1 MGVAHIREYLREQV
15 NVLLWENGLI
25 ILHENVV
32 NFHADR
38 EQLDCLECNM
48 IILSLWDL
56 LQFRVVAGIVCG
68 NHKAIVFENGVKFI
82 IHMFETLT
90 YSPFHEL
97 MRFPCFFGFT
107 TTLKHLVYDH
117 QHILRYAF

>member
-38 EQLDCLECNM
+38 EQLDCLERNM
-48 IILSLWDL
+48 IILRL
-56 LQFRVVAGIVCG
+56 
-68 NHKAIVFENGVKFI
+68 
-82 IHMFETLT
+82 
-90 YSPFHEL
+90 
-97 MRFPCFFGFT
+97 
-107 TTLKHLVYDH
+107 
-117 QHILRYAF
+117 